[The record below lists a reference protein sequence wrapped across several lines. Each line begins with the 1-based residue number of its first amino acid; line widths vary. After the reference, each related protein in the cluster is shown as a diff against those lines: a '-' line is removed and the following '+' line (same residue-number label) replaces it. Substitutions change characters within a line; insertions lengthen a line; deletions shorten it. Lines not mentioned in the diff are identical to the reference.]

1 MTTHHQSDLKEEIKS
16 IQKKYKIIGREKE
29 LLLLLIAL
37 KAKKHIILEGS
48 VGTGKTYLAR
58 ALSHYSNTDFYRVD
72 GSEDVLSHVLVGYF
86 DPPAVKKKRSLV

>member
-1 MTTHHQSDLKEEIKS
+1 MNSEIKT

-29 LLLLLIAL
+29 LRLLLIAL

-58 ALSHYSNTDFYRVD
+58 ALAHYS
-72 GSEDVLSHVLVGYF
+72 
-86 DPPAVKKKRSLV
+86 